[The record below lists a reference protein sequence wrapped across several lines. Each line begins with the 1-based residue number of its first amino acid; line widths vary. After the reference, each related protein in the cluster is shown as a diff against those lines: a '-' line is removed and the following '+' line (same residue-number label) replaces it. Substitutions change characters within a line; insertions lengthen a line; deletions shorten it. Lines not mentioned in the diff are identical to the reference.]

1 VVECRHVLL
10 LVLRLVFLS
19 FLVLFFLLVLL
30 FPPLVGVQQRLL
42 ILLGLEFP
50 GFCIDLRQSEG

>member
-1 VVECRHVLL
+1 VVRL
-10 LVLRLVFLS
+10 LVLRLVLLS
-19 FLVLFFLLVLL
+19 FLVLFVLLVLL

-42 ILLGLEFP
+42 VLLGLEFP